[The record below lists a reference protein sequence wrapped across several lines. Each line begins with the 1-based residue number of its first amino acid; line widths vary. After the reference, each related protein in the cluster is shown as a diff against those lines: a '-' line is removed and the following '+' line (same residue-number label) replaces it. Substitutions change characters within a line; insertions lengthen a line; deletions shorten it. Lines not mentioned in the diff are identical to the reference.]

1 MKTKLIACLFTVV
14 MLFAF
19 SPVSMADTISTG
31 STIWITDGP
40 GGYPNGYGGG
50 IFVVH
55 NTNNSFVF
63 DTFCLELNENISMGH
78 HYLVD
83 VGTAAVKG
91 GVAGGHP
98 DPLSGATAFLYESF
112 RANTLGAVAGGF
124 NENNAADD
132 DSLQYAIWV
141 LQGDWT
147 STTDV
152 KANALIA
159 YAAANGYD
167 KNSTNIGDV
176 RVVNPYSHGIDG
188 QLIQNQ
194 SFLELPEPMT
204 LLLLGFGL
212 LGLGITRKKLKK

>member
-19 SPVSMADTISTG
+19 SPVSMADTIKTG
-31 STIWITDGP
+31 STIWLTQGI
-40 GGYPNGYGGG
+40 GGG
-50 IFVVH
+50 WNGGSFVAH
-55 NTNNSFVF
+55 DTNDSFVF
-63 DTFCLELNENISMGH
+63 DTFCLERNEDIYLGTK
-78 HYLVD
+78 YLVD
-83 VGTAAVKG
+83 VGTMVVNG
-91 GVAGGHP
+91 GAINGPHP
-98 DPLSGATAFLYESF
+98 ELLSGATAFLYESF

>member
-19 SPVSMADTISTG
+19 SGVSMADPINTG
-31 STIWITDGP
+31 STIWITQGT
-40 GGYPNGYGGG
+40 GGGWNGG
-50 IFVVH
+50 IFVAH
-55 NTNNSFVF
+55 DTNDSIVF
-63 DTFCLELNENISMGH
+63 DTFCIERTEDIYLGTK
-78 HYLVD
+78 YLVK
-83 VGTAAVKG
+83 VGTAAVNG
-91 GVAGGHP
+91 GNGGGSP
-98 DPLSGATAFLYESF
+98 DPLSGATAFLYASF
-112 RANTLGAVAGGF
+112 RANTLPSF
-124 NENNAADD
+124 NKNIAADD

-141 LQGDWT
+141 LEDEWT

-167 KNSTNIGDV
+167 KNSTDIGDV
-176 RVVNPYSHGIDG
+176 RVINPYTVVAQGEGGIT
-188 QLIQNQ
+188 QNQ
-194 SFLELPEPMT
+194 SLLELVPEPMT